1 MRLWCLPISPAIK
14 SLMCCTWEGE
24 VAELD
29 TAQREMPAC
38 CFGGQDG
45 AHANREIVLEN
56 VSFNGRRLLPEQ
68 IRLEKSPFDEV
79 ALK

>member
-1 MRLWCLPISPAIK
+1 
-14 SLMCCTWEGE
+14 
-24 VAELD
+24 
-29 TAQREMPAC
+29 MPAC